1 MREVIRDARLDPI
14 WAVAGELG
22 IPIMLHVADAPAFW
36 QAVNDANAWTRV
48 LHGEYAWWALTELAH
63 ASPEELRAE
72 LSEVVARHRTTT
84 VICPDIASNWHN
96 LDLAADDLETLPNL
110 HRHGRPD
117 PELGVV
123 APPLDYTRAFP
134 EEHQERVLFGTDVIF
149 NTTNLRTGMQ
159 AQLLLEPGEFPARG
173 AVPEDA
179 YADSTAALVGSHNWF
194 LATDEV

>member
-1 MREVIRDARLDPI
+1 M
-14 WAVAGELG
+14 
-22 IPIMLHVADAPAFW
+22 
-36 QAVNDANAWTRV
+36 NDANAWTRV
-48 LHGEYAWWALTELAH
+48 LHGEYASWALTELAH

-96 LDLAADDLETLPNL
+96 LDLAADDLETPARTCTDMADRIPNWVSLP
-110 HRHGRPD
+110 
-117 PELGVV
+117 
-123 APPLDYTRAFP
+123 PPLDYTRAFP

-179 YADSTAALVGSHNWF
+179 YAYGRLGRIPQLDSGHRRSVG
-194 LATDEV
+194 